1 MKFVSNTRT
10 LATKFAALVALGSM
24 NVAAF
29 AQAAGGSGIDAAL
42 DAVDLSS
49 IATKVGAAGLLIVGI
64 ALVFKGPAL
73 AKRIISK
80 V

>member
-1 MKFVSNTRT
+1 MKNVRNLSR
-10 LATKFAALVALGSM
+10 KYGSKLVAGVL
-24 NVAAF
+24 VATASVQAF
-29 AQAAGGSGIDAAL
+29 AVDTGIDAML

>member
-1 MKFVSNTRT
+1 MFSATRN
-10 LATKFAALVALGSM
+10 FAAKLGTG
-24 NVAAF
+24 AF
-29 AQAAGGSGIDAAL
+29 LAGATLLANAQSATGIDAAL

-64 ALVFKGPAL
+64 ALVFKGPVL